1 VIRRTLLVAPI
12 VLMALGLGSVS
23 IDLAA
28 PAGASTPPPV
38 RVGASGSPWF
48 CLAVTQINFGYC
60 QYNPLG

>member
-1 VIRRTLLVAPI
+1 MIRRTLLVAPV
-12 VLMALGLGSVS
+12 VLMALGLGSAS

-38 RVGASGSPWF
+38 KMSASGSPWF
-48 CLAVTQINFGYC
+48 CLAIAEINFGYC

>member
-1 VIRRTLLVAPI
+1 MIRRALRVAPI

-28 PAGASTPPPV
+28 RAGASTPPPV

>member
-1 VIRRTLLVAPI
+1 MIRRSLLVAPI
-12 VLMALGLGSVS
+12 VLMAMGLGSVS

-38 RVGASGSPWF
+38 RVAASGSPWF
-48 CLAVTQINFGYC
+48 CLAVTEINFGYC